1 FVGAA
6 SLMSSR
12 RSVQEQRL
20 ELFTRDG
27 NSQTGMSRSMQ
38 ASVEIWKD
46 AALATDK
53 ESLMEQLLPK
63 LPSMDKYFQ
72 QADMNIR
79 PSAFMSLSLLLMVLG
94 TGASFALSVPIAL
107 AMVPG

>member
-1 FVGAA
+1 MDSNIWMLLVPILAFLAVGGLFVGIG

-20 ELFTRDG
+20 ELFTREG
-27 NSQTGMSRSMQ
+27 NSQTGMNRSMQ

-63 LPSMDKYFQ
+63 QGLCRMC
-72 QADMNIR
+72 
-79 PSAFMSLSLLLMVLG
+79 
-94 TGASFALSVPIAL
+94 
-107 AMVPG
+107 